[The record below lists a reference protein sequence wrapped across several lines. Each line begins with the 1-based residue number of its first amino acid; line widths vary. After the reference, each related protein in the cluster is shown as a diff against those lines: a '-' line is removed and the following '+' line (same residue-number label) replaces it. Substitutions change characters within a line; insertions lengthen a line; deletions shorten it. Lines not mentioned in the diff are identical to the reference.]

1 MKITLERFALQEL
14 FDATNY
20 YAGQSSLTAEKFI
33 SDFEHAVAL
42 IQEHP
47 TAFPE
52 KQKGY
57 RRCLFR
63 KFKFALIY
71 KIDVEQ
77 IIIVAVM
84 NNYRMP
90 DYWHNRI

>member
-20 YAGQSSLTAEKFI
+20 YAAQSPLTADKFI
-33 SDFEHAVAL
+33 SDFEHATAL
-42 IQEHP
+42 IQEYP

-52 KQKGY
+52 KRKGY

-63 KFKFALIY
+63 KFKFGLIY
-71 KIDVEQ
+71 KIDSDQ

-84 NNYRMP
+84 NSYRKP
-90 DYWHNRI
+90 NYWHKRL

>member
-1 MKITLERFALQEL
+1 MKVTLERFALQEL

-20 YAGQSSLTAEKFI
+20 YTAQSPLIAEKFI
-33 SDFEHAVAL
+33 SDFEHAVSL
-42 IQEHP
+42 IQRFP

-52 KQKGY
+52 KQKGF

-63 KFKFALIY
+63 KFNYGLIY
-71 KIDVEQ
+71 KIDPEQ

-84 NNYRMP
+84 NNFRAP
-90 DYWHNRI
+90 NYWYKRG